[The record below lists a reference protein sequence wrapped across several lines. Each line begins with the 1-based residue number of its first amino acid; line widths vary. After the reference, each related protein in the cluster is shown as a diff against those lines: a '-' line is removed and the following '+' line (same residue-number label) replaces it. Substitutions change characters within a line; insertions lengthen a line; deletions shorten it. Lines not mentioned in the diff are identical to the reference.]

1 LRLTGLSFLLAL
13 AATVFWLFAPAY
25 SSGSGVA
32 SKTLIEVNGF
42 WVLALLAF
50 PPAVA
55 LLPLIWRK
63 RWVRVA
69 AAVVLVAFAFVGGFS
84 VGLPYFPAG
93 IAMILASV
101 FDTARTPSN

>member
-1 LRLTGLSFLLAL
+1 MRLTGLSFLLAL

-25 SSGSGVA
+25 RSGTGA
-32 SKTLIEVNGF
+32 TRTLIEVNGS
-42 WVLALLAF
+42 WALALVAF

-55 LLPLIWRK
+55 LLPLIRRK

-69 AAVVLVAFAFVGGFS
+69 AAVVLVGFAFVSGFS

-93 IAMILASV
+93 IAMVFASM
-101 FDTARTPSN
+101 FDTARA